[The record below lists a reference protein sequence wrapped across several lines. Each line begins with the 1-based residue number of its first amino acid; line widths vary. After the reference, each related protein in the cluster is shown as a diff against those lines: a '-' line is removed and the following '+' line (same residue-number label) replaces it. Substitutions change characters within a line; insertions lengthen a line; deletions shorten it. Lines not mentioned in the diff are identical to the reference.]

1 MAMNEQAQH
10 VLKRIATLSATP
22 SKNPDDAHWLI
33 DFRCGVA
40 QLRSFA
46 QAPEP
51 VARVSNILVGNLPVR
66 LYRPREG
73 KLPLL
78 LHMHGGGAIAG
89 SVDGHDPALRALAN
103 RTGWLVA
110 APGYRLAPEH
120 RFPAQLDDGW
130 AALTHLAQNAG
141 EYEIDLERIVVSGD
155 SIGGALATALA
166 IQARDRKGPSLKG
179 QILIYPNTDLR
190 ENAPHA
196 SLKAKNGIIISLDM
210 LKRQVD
216 LYLQTPADRE
226 NPLASPLLARDLKN
240 LAPALVVTCEED
252 PLDDEGIAY
261 AKRLAEAGVPV
272 KEERFPGMIH
282 AFLQMGGYIHETSR
296 LVDVIA
302 EWLRGLG

>member
-1 MAMNEQAQH
+1 MNEQAQH
-10 VLKRIATLSATP
+10 VLKRIAALSATP
-22 SKNPDDAHWLI
+22 SKNPDDAHWLV

-46 QAPEP
+46 PAPEP
-51 VARVSNILVGNLPVR
+51 VAKVSNILVGNLPVR

-130 AALTHLAQNAG
+130 AALTYLAKNAA
-141 EYEIDLERIVVSGD
+141 EHEIDLDRIVVSGD
-155 SIGGALATALA
+155 SIGGALAASMA
-166 IQARDRKGPSLKG
+166 MQARDRNGPKLKG
-179 QILIYPNTDLR
+179 QILLYPNTDLR

-226 NPLASPLLARDLKN
+226 NPLASPLLAKDFKN
-240 LAPALVVTCEED
+240 LPPALVVTCEED

-261 AKRLAEAGVPV
+261 AKRLTDAGVPV
-272 KEERFPGMIH
+272 KHERFPGMIH

-296 LVDVIA
+296 LTDVIA